1 MRSNQCSTDYSAVL
15 AEGTV
20 IRASFLKNE
29 MDNPLAEGKG
39 GYVFRSIL
47 DIQFAYDA
55 NNSG

>member
-1 MRSNQCSTDYSAVL
+1 ML
-15 AEGTV
+15 AEGTA

-47 DIQFAYDA
+47 DIQLPMTPTTLAK
-55 NNSG
+55 